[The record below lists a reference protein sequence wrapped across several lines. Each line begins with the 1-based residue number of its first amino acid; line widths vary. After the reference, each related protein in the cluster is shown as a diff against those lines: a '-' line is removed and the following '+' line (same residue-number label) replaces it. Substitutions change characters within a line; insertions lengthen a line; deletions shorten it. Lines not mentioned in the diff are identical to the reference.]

1 MLVPKLTCWFNAALH
16 RNHQENFGETERNGC
31 PVHLEKQ
38 TYEKSQKN
46 SSVFIT
52 GGREWREGMRWTIRT
67 LKQLWSF
74 NNQEISSREENGW
87 GIKRQSQKTGP
98 QKKELWFMTGF
109 LNLNATGDQF
119 WQLYKNVSRHCQIS
133 RRRQNCPWFMITI
146 FQTGGWEN
154 RQSLLNC

>member
-1 MLVPKLTCWFNAALH
+1 MLVPKLTCWFNAVLH

-52 GGREWREGMRWTIRT
+52 GGREWREGMRWTIRI

-74 NNQEISSREENGW
+74 NNQEISSREENGLRN
-87 GIKRQSQKTGP
+87 KKT
-98 QKKELWFMTGF
+98 
-109 LNLNATGDQF
+109 
-119 WQLYKNVSRHCQIS
+119 
-133 RRRQNCPWFMITI
+133 IT
-146 FQTGGWEN
+146 EN
-154 RQSLLNC
+154 RPTKKGTLVYDRVSQPQCYWWPVLTNI